1 MSRWQSAGE
10 ELAKLLQGVTD
21 EATIK
26 ELAQSTVES
35 IREAYPDNINSR
47 KKPMADVRKAFR
59 AVFPATKKQ
68 EHKGQYFTNSG
79 KGNVPRYEHLFFQFF
94 TLTTD
99 EYDAVGDDARQ
110 QWKEQ
115 QQVETPAPTPTPA
128 PAEVAPAEVAPAES
142 IPAESIPA
150 PVATAKIMNISQLE
164 LDADTQK
171 MVEDAIA
178 HSGLSLAEFV
188 RKSCQTYSAIVVGKA
203 KMSNDDLTTVSTQDL
218 LTNRVY
224 KTHPNRAEELTRRAI
239 YALETHNNNCTE
251 KSQKW
256 HINQTA
262 IQSLTGSKPATVKEI
277 LKGCQQR
284 LDDHNAKHDLN
295 PYDNRKPGQK
305 LTEVIDLA
313 ALVPDGVD
321 VD

>member
-115 QQVETPAPTPTPA
+115 QAKTVEIA
-128 PAEVAPAEVAPAES
+128 
-142 IPAESIPA
+142 PA

-171 MVEDAIA
+171 MVEEAIA
-178 HSGLSLAEFV
+178 HTGISLAEFV
-188 RKSCQTYSAIVVGKA
+188 QKSCAVYSAIVVGKA

-239 YALETHNNNCTE
+239 AALENHNNNCTE

-284 LDDHNAKHDLN
+284 LDDHNAKHELN

-313 ALVPDGVD
+313 ALVADGLD
-321 VD
+321 VV

>member
-115 QQVETPAPTPTPA
+115 QQVETIA
-128 PAEVAPAEVAPAES
+128 
-142 IPAESIPA
+142 PA
-150 PVATAKIMNISQLE
+150 PVATAKIMNIAQLE

-171 MVEDAIA
+171 MVESAIA
-178 HSGLSLAEFV
+178 HTGISLAEFV

-218 LTNRVY
+218 LSNRVY

-239 YALETHNNNCTE
+239 YALENHNNNCTE

-295 PYDNRKPGQK
+295 PYDNRKPGSK

-313 ALVPDGVD
+313 VLVPSGVD
-321 VD
+321 VE

>member
-35 IREAYPDNINSR
+35 IRETYPDSINSR
-47 KKPMADVRKAFR
+47 KKPMADVRKAVR
-59 AVFPATKKQ
+59 AVFPATKEQ

-79 KGNVPRYEHLFFQFF
+79 KGNVPRYEHLFLQFF
-94 TLTTD
+94 ILTTD

-115 QQVETPAPTPTPA
+115 QQVETIAPTPA
-128 PAEVAPAEVAPAES
+128 PAPT
-142 IPAESIPA
+142 
-150 PVATAKIMNISQLE
+150 ATAKIMNISQLE
-164 LDADTQK
+164 LDSETQK
-171 MVEDAIA
+171 MIEDAIA
-178 HSGLSLAEFV
+178 HSGMSLAEFV
-188 RKSCQTYSAIVVGKA
+188 QKSCAVYSAIVVGKA

-239 YALETHNNNCTE
+239 AALETHNNNCTE

-295 PYDNRKPGQK
+295 PYDNRKPGTK

>member
-47 KKPMADVRKAFR
+47 KKPMTDVRKAVR

-115 QQVETPAPTPTPA
+115 QQVETIAPAP
-128 PAEVAPAEVAPAES
+128 
-142 IPAESIPA
+142 
-150 PVATAKIMNISQLE
+150 TAKIMNIAQLE
-164 LDADTQK
+164 LDPDTQK
-171 MVEDAIA
+171 MVEEAIA
-178 HSGLSLAEFV
+178 HTGISLAEFV
-188 RKSCQTYSAIVVGKA
+188 QKSCAVYSSIVVGKA

-218 LTNRVY
+218 LSNRVY

-239 YALETHNNNCTE
+239 YALENHNNNCTE

-284 LDDHNAKHDLN
+284 LDDHNAKHELN
-295 PYDNRKPGQK
+295 PYDNRKPGTK
-305 LTEVIDLA
+305 LTEVIDLT
-313 ALVPDGVD
+313 ALVPSGED
-321 VD
+321 VE

>member
-1 MSRWQSAGE
+1 
-10 ELAKLLQGVTD
+10 
-21 EATIK
+21 
-26 ELAQSTVES
+26 
-35 IREAYPDNINSR
+35 
-47 KKPMADVRKAFR
+47 
-59 AVFPATKKQ
+59 
-68 EHKGQYFTNSG
+68 
-79 KGNVPRYEHLFFQFF
+79 
-94 TLTTD
+94 
-99 EYDAVGDDARQ
+99 
-110 QWKEQ
+110 
-115 QQVETPAPTPTPA
+115 
-128 PAEVAPAEVAPAES
+128 
-142 IPAESIPA
+142 
-150 PVATAKIMNISQLE
+150 
-164 LDADTQK
+164 
-171 MVEDAIA
+171 
-178 HSGLSLAEFV
+178 
-188 RKSCQTYSAIVVGKA
+188 
-203 KMSNDDLTTVSTQDL
+203 MSNDDLTTVSTQDL

-239 YALETHNNNCTE
+239 SALETHNNNCTE

>member
-115 QQVETPAPTPTPA
+115 QQVET
-128 PAEVAPAEVAPAES
+128 VAPAPVEAE
-142 IPAESIPA
+142 PA

-171 MVEDAIA
+171 MVEEAIA
-178 HSGLSLAEFV
+178 HSGLSLSEFV

-203 KMSNDDLTTVSTQDL
+203 KMSNDDLTTVSNSRF
-218 LTNRVY
+218 TN
-224 KTHPNRAEELTRRAI
+224 
-239 YALETHNNNCTE
+239 
-251 KSQKW
+251 
-256 HINQTA
+256 
-262 IQSLTGSKPATVKEI
+262 
-277 LKGCQQR
+277 
-284 LDDHNAKHDLN
+284 
-295 PYDNRKPGQK
+295 
-305 LTEVIDLA
+305 
-313 ALVPDGVD
+313 
-321 VD
+321 

>member
-1 MSRWQSAGE
+1 
-10 ELAKLLQGVTD
+10 
-21 EATIK
+21 
-26 ELAQSTVES
+26 
-35 IREAYPDNINSR
+35 
-47 KKPMADVRKAFR
+47 
-59 AVFPATKKQ
+59 
-68 EHKGQYFTNSG
+68 
-79 KGNVPRYEHLFFQFF
+79 
-94 TLTTD
+94 
-99 EYDAVGDDARQ
+99 
-110 QWKEQ
+110 
-115 QQVETPAPTPTPA
+115 
-128 PAEVAPAEVAPAES
+128 
-142 IPAESIPA
+142 
-150 PVATAKIMNISQLE
+150 
-164 LDADTQK
+164 
-171 MVEDAIA
+171 MVEEAIA
-178 HSGLSLAEFV
+178 HSGLSIAEFV

-239 YALETHNNNCTE
+239 SALETHNNNCTE

>member
-1 MSRWQSAGE
+1 MSRWQLAGE
-10 ELAKLLQGVTD
+10 ELAAKLQGVTD

-26 ELAQSTVES
+26 ELAQNTVQS
-35 IREAYPDNINSR
+35 IREAYPNIDSR

-115 QQVETPAPTPTPA
+115 QQAKTVEPAPKKETFTL
-128 PAEVAPAEVAPAES
+128 S
-142 IPAESIPA
+142 G
-150 PVATAKIMNISQLE
+150 IMNISQLE

-178 HSGLSLAEFV
+178 YSGMSLAEFV
-188 RKSCQTYSAIVVGKA
+188 KKSCQTYSAIVVGKA

-239 YALETHNNNCTE
+239 YALENHNNNCTE

-295 PYDNRKPGQK
+295 PYDNRKPGKK
-305 LTEVIDLA
+305 LT
-313 ALVPDGVD
+313 
-321 VD
+321 